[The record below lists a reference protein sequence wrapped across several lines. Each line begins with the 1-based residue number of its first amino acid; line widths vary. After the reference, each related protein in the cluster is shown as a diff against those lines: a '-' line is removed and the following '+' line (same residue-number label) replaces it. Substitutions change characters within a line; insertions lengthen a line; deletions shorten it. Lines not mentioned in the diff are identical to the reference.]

1 MRKTSIMSSVN
12 SWVLALTFS
21 SGVVMAAPQT
31 GDAAPEF
38 TSTTIDG
45 EVFDLA
51 DYRGKQPVYLKF
63 WATWCNYCKAEMPH
77 LKHIREQYDD
87 LVVMTVNI
95 GLNDSVANINELYQ
109 KQGYR
114 LPTVFD
120 LDGSLTR
127 LYGIV
132 GTPHSVVI
140 DRHGDIV
147 LRTFQA
153 GDELDKTLK
162 TLNQPLLSRTDRLR
176 AQR

>member
-1 MRKTSIMSSVN
+1 MRMYSMMSSVN
-12 SWVLALTFS
+12 SWVLALTLT
-21 SGVVMAAPQT
+21 SGVAMAAPQA
-31 GDAAPEF
+31 GDAAPDF
-38 TSTTIDG
+38 KATTIDG
-45 EVFDLA
+45 EVFDLS

-63 WATWCNYCKAEMPH
+63 WATWCSYCKAEMPH

-95 GLNDSVANINELYQ
+95 GLNDSVSNINQLYQ
-109 KQGYR
+109 QQGYG

-120 LDGSLTR
+120 SDGKLTR
-127 LYGIV
+127 LYGVV
-132 GTPHSVVI
+132 GTPHSVLI

-153 GDELDKTLK
+153 GDQLDQMLK
-162 TLNQPLLSRTDRLR
+162 QVNQPLMSRTDRLR